1 MKRVYRTD
9 NSVLSAAQV
18 FRDNRRLIIQHFTDV
33 YLKFRLLSLLLL
45 VLLPERFGCSIGIVA
60 LLEAALLRRLS
71 ILCRL

>member
-33 YLKFRLLSLLLL
+33 YLKFRLLLSLLLL
-45 VLLPERFGCSIGIVA
+45 VLLPERFGCSIGLIA
-60 LLEAALLRRLS
+60 LLEAV
-71 ILCRL
+71 